1 MSCTLQGGTCFGVHR
16 GYLPSRLAN
25 PFQLFCHN
33 GAAFS
38 CHVGAG
44 KTAPQE
50 DSLLSRSEFVR
61 AQHAAVDPATRGSGH
76 GSTDTVQATVEPVE
90 AAGGACPVGAVRGG
104 QETDSR
110 TEVEAA
116 HQESAPSHSVFRPL
130 RTASEADVPQAA
142 TELFPS
148 GFRTKVQRK
157 SPPPF
162 VSDTAEETPLS
173 ATESFDLGGADI
185 QPSGEPE
192 ELDGQ
197 QLRTATS
204 TIQSDAEGAAK
215 APATMASVKVSNL
228 PVPQLT
234 EDGRVLPPCTVS
246 CFPAPHPDWAI
257 EIEEKELNSLLPDD
271 LPAVPGVKGNQ
282 SLSLLSLDFG
292 KFVPME
298 ELSDSQI
305 HLHTAMNIQKALWK
319 ALVHPAVEG
328 SLHPPPTTDRHP
340 GLMTIGDLRCLSK
353 KERAAL
359 EADGIQFFFP
369 ILQEHITGGP
379 KGHTRKIQQYLLACM
394 VFGWYPAHFC
404 QKKLAKE
411 TIKDLG
417 SLSKRINNFDGGS
430 HTFQSCNTLVM
441 CPFPDCLYMCSS
453 QPHAVKHTMS
463 EHYHMMMVCGSC
475 LCHVAPTL
483 ATSVAVGCTSL
494 SFKEHVLMCGGMAGP
509 PIVGPSAGEEP
520 STSGAPVG
528 VSSSVAASTDNADS
542 ARDAA
547 DSVTDDANGA
557 GKTSDAGRA
566 ARKHRL
572 AVVFG
577 GGSDSSDGSDIEGG
591 ATQSIKKCNLD
602 AMLGGGD
609 NSKKARPSKWRQM
622 GRE

>member
-1 MSCTLQGGTCFGVHR
+1 MLELEKL
-16 GYLPSRLAN
+16 LP
-25 PFQLFCHN
+25 
-33 GAAFS
+33 
-38 CHVGAG
+38 
-44 KTAPQE
+44 KK

-61 AQHAAVDPATRGSGH
+61 AQHMAVDPATRGSGH
-76 GSTDTVQATVEPVE
+76 GSANTVQATVEPVE
-90 AAGGACPVGAVRGG
+90 AAGGARPLGAVRGG
-104 QETDSR
+104 QEMV
-110 TEVEAA
+110 EVEVA
-116 HQESAPSHSVFRPL
+116 HQESAPSHSAFRPL

-142 TELFPS
+142 TKLFPG
-148 GFRTKVQRK
+148 GFCMKAQRK

-185 QPSGEPE
+185 QPPGEPE

-204 TIQSDAEGAAK
+204 TVQSDAAQDTEGATK

-257 EIEEKELNSLLPDD
+257 EIEERELNSLLPDD

-340 GLMTIGDLRCLSK
+340 GLVTIGDLRCLSK
-353 KERAAL
+353 KEQMAL

-379 KGHTRKIQQYLLACM
+379 KGHTCKIQQYLLACM
-394 VFGWYPAHFC
+394 VFGWYPAHFR

-453 QPHAVKHTMS
+453 QPHAVKHAMS
-463 EHYHMMMVCGSC
+463 EHYHTMMVCGSC

-483 ATSVAVGCTSL
+483 ATSMVVGCTSM

-509 PIVGPSAGEEP
+509 PIVGLSAGGGEP
-520 STSGAPVG
+520 STSGTPVG
-528 VSSSVAASTDNADS
+528 VSSSVAASTDNTDS
-542 ARDAA
+542 AQDDA
-547 DSVTDDANGA
+547 DSVKDDANGA
-557 GKTSDAGRA
+557 GGTGKTGDAGWA
-566 ARKHRL
+566 ACKRRL
-572 AVVFG
+572 AVVLG
-577 GGSDSSDGSDIEGG
+577 GGSDSSDGSDVEGG
-591 ATQSIKKCNLD
+591 ATQSIKKRNLD
-602 AMLGGGD
+602 AVLGGGD
-609 NSKKARPSKWRQM
+609 DSKKARPSKLCRM
-622 GRE
+622 GQE